1 MLELRAATE
10 RDWDV
15 FLRLA
20 AGEGWRVP
28 QRERQ
33 LLQGKWSEAVQVLGD
48 DEIFCG
54 LISGVCH
61 GHSGWIGNLL
71 VPRRLR
77 SRGLGRRLFG
87 AAVEELEGRGARSLW
102 LTASAQGA
110 PLYARYGFE
119 EVGAIERWI
128 LPVSR
133 GGRRATLS
141 RGGHEL
147 LAAADRRAW
156 GEERSLLF
164 SALTPSSSVLAEG
177 DAVALL
183 QQDSDLEILGPW
195 YAPDACPRANRLLL
209 QQALELRHPRCE
221 LVVDVLAASP
231 VKTLLAAAGFTR
243 RGDNLLMARGAHG
256 TVALPE
262 MVSLASLGSI
272 A

>member
-1 MLELRAATE
+1 MLTLRAATT
-10 RDWDV
+10 RDWEV
-15 FLRLA
+15 FSRLA
-20 AGEGWRVP
+20 VIEGWRVP
-28 QRERQ
+28 LRERQ
-33 LLQGKWSEAVQVLGD
+33 LLQGKWSDAVQVLGD

-61 GHSGWIGNLL
+61 GRSGWIGNLL

-77 SRGLGRRLFG
+77 SQGFGRRLFD

-110 PLYARYGFE
+110 PLYAQYGFA
-119 EVGAIERWI
+119 EVGTIERWV

-133 GGRRATLS
+133 QARRATIAQ
-141 RGGHEL
+141 GGREQL
-147 LAAADRRAW
+147 VAADRRAW
-156 GEERSLLF
+156 GEERSSLF

-195 YAPDACPRANRLLL
+195 YAPEACPRANRLLL
-209 QQALELRHPRCE
+209 QQVLELRQSNRE
-221 LVVDVLAASP
+221 LVVDVLAGSP
-231 VKTLLAAAGFTR
+231 VKPLLAAAGFAR
-243 RGDNLLMARGAHG
+243 SGDNLLMARGAHG
-256 TVALPE
+256 AVALQE
-262 MVSLASLGSI
+262 MVSLASLGSV